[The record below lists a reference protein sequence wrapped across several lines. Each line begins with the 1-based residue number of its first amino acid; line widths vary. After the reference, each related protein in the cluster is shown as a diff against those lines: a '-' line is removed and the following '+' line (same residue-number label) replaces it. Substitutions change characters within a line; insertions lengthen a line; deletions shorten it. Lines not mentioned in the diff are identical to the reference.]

1 VQGKI
6 DRANDRLDKIK
17 IKQRGTRL
25 ILRATLP
32 PKAGQGSKNKQ
43 FTISTGLPSTPEG
56 LKLALIEA
64 QKIEGDLIYGRFS
77 WGGNAPSH
85 GACYTPWDEDRD
97 KLTVAI
103 AIQKFE
109 DHHWQKREKTPNT
122 ANTYKYD
129 YLNHFLYLPQDKL
142 LTADLLVKVVKTTIP
157 DSRKRRGMGIAY
169 GALLNYFEIENDL
182 TSYKGNYSPTKKRII
197 PSLEDIDKYYAM
209 MKSPQWRW
217 VFGIIASYGIRPH
230 EIFHLDCSMMM
241 EFPPVL
247 MVGEKTKTGSRLV
260 YPLPDET
267 RARDWK
273 LHEAILPNIDVTGK
287 SNMALGQKVSQHFW
301 EAKIPSPY
309 HFRDAYAIQGAVRHC
324 SPALVAQWMG
334 HDLKTHYQ
342 KYLRHISKSQF
353 NDAWLSLQRPPK

>member
-1 VQGKI
+1 MQGKI
-6 DRANDRLDKIK
+6 DRANQRLNKIK
-17 IKQRGTRL
+17 IKQRGSRL

-32 PKAGQGSKNKQ
+32 PKPGHGQLARQ
-43 FTISTGLPSTPEG
+43 YTISTGLPANSEG
-56 LKLALIEA
+56 LQIALIEA

-77 WGGNAPSH
+77 WS
-85 GACYTPWDEDRD
+85 EDQD

-109 DHHWQKREKTPNT
+109 DYHWQKREKTVNT
-122 ANTYKYD
+122 KNTYKYD

-142 LTADLLVKVVKTTIP
+142 LTADLLVKAVKTTAP
-157 DSRKRRGMGIAY
+157 DSRKRRGMAIAY

-182 TSYKGNYSPTKKRII
+182 SSYKGNYAPTKKRII
-197 PSLEDIDKYYAM
+197 PSLEDIDRYYAM
-209 MKSPQWRW
+209 NKSPQWRW
-217 VFGIIASYGIRPH
+217 VFGIIACYGIRPH

-247 MVGEKTKTGSRLV
+247 MVGDKTKTGSRLV

-267 RARDWK
+267 RAREWK

-287 SNMALGQKVSQHFW
+287 SNMQLGQKITQHFW

-353 NDAWLSLQRPPK
+353 NDAWLSLQHR

>member
-1 VQGKI
+1 
-6 DRANDRLDKIK
+6 
-17 IKQRGTRL
+17 
-25 ILRATLP
+25 
-32 PKAGQGSKNKQ
+32 
-43 FTISTGLPSTPEG
+43 
-56 LKLALIEA
+56 
-64 QKIEGDLIYGRFS
+64 
-77 WGGNAPSH
+77 
-85 GACYTPWDEDRD
+85 
-97 KLTVAI
+97 VAI

-109 DHHWQKREKTPNT
+109 AHHWQKREKTANS

-142 LTADLLVKVVKTTIP
+142 LTTELLVKAIKTTMP
-157 DSRKRRGMGIAY
+157 DSRKRQGMVIAY
-169 GALLNYFEIENDL
+169 GALLNYFQIENNL
-182 TSYKGNYSPTKKRII
+182 GSYKGNYAPKKRII
-197 PSLEDIDKYYAM
+197 PSLEEIDQYYAM

-217 VFGIIASYGIRPH
+217 VFGIIACYGIRPH
-230 EIFHLDCSMMM
+230 EIFHLDCSMMR

-247 MVGEKTKTGSRLV
+247 MVGEKTKTGSRLA

-267 RARDWK
+267 RARQWK
-273 LHEAILPNIDVTGK
+273 LHEAILPNIDITGK
-287 SNMALGQKVSQHFW
+287 SNMDLGRKISQHFW

-353 NDAWLSLQRPPK
+353 NDAWLSLQHPQQ

>member
-1 VQGKI
+1 MQAKI
-6 DRANDRLDKIK
+6 DKANDRLEKVK
-17 IKQRGTRL
+17 IKQRGNRL

-32 PKAGQGSKNKQ
+32 PKPGQGIKPRQ
-43 FTISTGLPSTPEG
+43 YTLSTGLPVTSEG
-56 LKLALIEA
+56 LKLAVIEA
-64 QKIEGDLIYGRFS
+64 QKIEADLIYGRFS
-77 WGGNAPSH
+77 WS
-85 GACYTPWDEDRD
+85 EDQD

-103 AIQKFE
+103 AIKKFE
-109 DHHWQKREKTPNT
+109 ANHWQKREKTPNT
-122 ANTYKYD
+122 VNTYKYD

-142 LTADLLVKVVKTTIP
+142 LTADLLVKAVRTTNP
-157 DSRKRRGMGIAY
+157 DSRKRRGMAIAY

-182 TSYKGNYSPTKKRII
+182 SSYKGNYAPITKRLI
-197 PSLEDIDKYYAM
+197 PSLEDIDKYYGM

-217 VFGIIASYGIRPH
+217 VFGIIACYGIRPH
-230 EIFHLDCSMMM
+230 EIFHLDCSMME

-267 RARDWK
+267 RAREWK
-273 LHEAILPNIDVTGK
+273 LHQAILPKINTKGK
-287 SNMALGQKVSQHFW
+287 SNMQLGQKVSQHFW
-301 EAKIPSPY
+301 FAKIPSPY
-309 HFRDAYAIQGAVRHC
+309 HFRDAYGIQGAVNHC

-353 NDAWLSLQRPPK
+353 NDAWLSLQRPCQ